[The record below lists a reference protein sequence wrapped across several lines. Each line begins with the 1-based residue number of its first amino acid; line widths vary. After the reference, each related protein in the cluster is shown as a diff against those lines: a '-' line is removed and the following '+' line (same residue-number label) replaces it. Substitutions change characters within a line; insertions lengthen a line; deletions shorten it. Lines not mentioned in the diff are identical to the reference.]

1 METRSRMSRSLHT
14 NRDFEKLEPYEGKP
28 SRTVLR
34 GEEGSNALD
43 LPDRPSDLQQRDGRA
58 VRKGNDIAKNFAGN
72 NVDVVIYAV
81 ERSLDSYKFNLL
93 HNKQLFIDQLKTN
106 RLGKRTIDEGS
117 LDEQSGMSFSEY
129 VAILSGNTDLLDKAR
144 LEKQIAS
151 LESERRSFNQSR
163 AQSRIKLEGMVNE
176 IETSR
181 YRISLLEK
189 DQKHLSE
196 RIQKNEF
203 GEILNP
209 IRLNGLPENAT
220 VKQIGE
226 KLNRLSENARTH
238 GFYEEIGSLYGFKL
252 LVKTET
258 SMKDG
263 FDFKENRFF
272 VEGTGGIKYTYNNG
286 IMATDPKLASM
297 NFLNALQKIPTL
309 IDNEHKRIAKEE
321 SSLPVL
327 QEMVNAV
334 WKKEYQLKELKK
346 ELSEVDKK
354 ILTEITAKKEAKKE
368 EVEKEVKTVAE
379 KKIGYGVKM

>member
-1 METRSRMSRSLHT
+1 MSRSLYK
-14 NRDFEKLEPYEGKP
+14 NRDLEKLEPYEGKL
-28 SRTVLR
+28 SCTVLR

-144 LEKQIAS
+144 LERQIAS

-176 IETSR
+176 IEASR

-209 IRLNGLPENAT
+209 IRLNGLLENAT

-263 FDFKENRFF
+263 FDFKENRFL
-272 VEGTGGIKYTYNNG
+272 VEGDGGIKYTYNNG

-327 QEMVNAV
+327 QEVVNGL
-334 WKKEYQLKELKK
+334 WKKEEQLKELKK
-346 ELSEVDKK
+346 KLNEVDKK
-354 ILTEITAKKEAKKE
+354 ILTEITAEKEGKKE
-368 EVEKEVKTVAE
+368 EVEKKVKTE
-379 KKIGYGVKM
+379 GEDKIGYGVKM